1 MNAGLKMYYFLSTDF
16 WIRLWY
22 RKNDA
27 FIQYSSGILEHSQ
40 ISEMELTVK
49 IEQLTIFAINSILDV
64 QLGSDTD
71 AFDAFDTDT
80 GNRLSQ

>member
-1 MNAGLKMYYFLSTDF
+1 
-16 WIRLWY
+16 
-22 RKNDA
+22 
-27 FIQYSSGILEHSQ
+27 
-40 ISEMELTVK
+40 MELTVK

-64 QLGSDTD
+64 QLGSNTD